1 MMSLRCLPLHTLVA
15 IVRQVVKQPPIV
27 EGSQQVKCTRVE
39 GLEILPLEVCVLQVF
54 YVYAQQCPGSQLGEC
69 WVALLSM
76 EVSSKLLESCSNIAG
91 SDLGSTTWLR
101 RNLTVKAEH
110 QEKKVGVNDASVYS
124 VAALSVLAELL
135 APLLDV
141 LYVSEK
147 DKVVP
152 LLTNIMAH
160 VVPYL
165 CNHMR
170 SNMPAFA
177 VCSQLLSS
185 LSGYQYTVRV
195 WRRDVLDLLLDT
207 HTFMMLPPCLTY

>member
-1 MMSLRCLPLHTLVA
+1 MMSLRYLLPLHTLVA
-15 IVRQVVKQPPIV
+15 TVRQVVKQPPIV

-39 GLEILPLEVCVLQVF
+39 GLE
-54 YVYAQQCPGSQLGEC
+54 CPGSQLGEC

-76 EVSSKLLESCSNIAG
+76 EVSSKLLEYCSNIASSG
-91 SDLGSTTWLR
+91 LGSTTWLR

-165 CNHMR
+165 CNYMR

-177 VCSQLLSS
+177 ACSQLLSS

-207 HTFMMLPPCLTY
+207 HNFMMLPPCLTY